1 MKPPAALEPALAPL
15 SRRRFLALLGA
26 GAAAG
31 VLPTGC
37 SPERPAWLR
46 PPSGVALHQL
56 SLRSFAVLTAATAR
70 LVGGTGAEWIAEGR
84 VTPALTADAWLAAMP
99 QLAAPLAQG
108 LLLLE
113 LAVFPLLP
121 KLWPFTSLAP
131 EAQDAVLGDLA
142 ASQIGLKRDLYRG
155 VRSLAFLTFYADPA
169 TRPLIAHP
177 GPFGR
182 DAVTIADAMRW
193 AAR

>member
-1 MKPPAALEPALAPL
+1 MKPPAALEPALASL

-37 SPERPAWLR
+37 SAERPGWLR
-46 PPSGVALHQL
+46 PPPGVALRQL
-56 SLRSFAVLTAATAR
+56 SPRSFAVLTAATAR
-70 LVGGTGAEWIAEGR
+70 LVGATGADWIAEGR
-84 VTPALTADAWLAAMP
+84 VTPAVTADGWLAAMP
-99 QLAAPLAQG
+99 HLAAPLAQG

-113 LAVFPLLP
+113 FAVFPLLP
-121 KLWPFTSLAP
+121 KLWPFTSLASD
-131 EAQDAVLGDLA
+131 AQDAVLGELA
-142 ASQIGLKRDLYRG
+142 ASQIGLKHDLYKG

-169 TRPLIAHP
+169 TRSLISHP

-182 DAVTIADAMRW
+182 GAVTIADAMRW
-193 AAR
+193 EAR